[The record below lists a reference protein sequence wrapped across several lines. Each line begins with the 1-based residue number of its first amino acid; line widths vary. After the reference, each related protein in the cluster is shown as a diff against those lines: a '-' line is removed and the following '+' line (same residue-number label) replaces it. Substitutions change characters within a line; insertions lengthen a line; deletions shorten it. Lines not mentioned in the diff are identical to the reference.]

1 MKKFF
6 LIISILIIS
15 TLVFFLSFITFSSC
29 EAKEM
34 REYYSD
40 KDNYVVAT
48 GVVKHIKYYNGA
60 LYLGFSNLEPHMSDN
75 SFKIVGENLVIVRN
89 NGIDNKLKMGDRI
102 EFVTAPEYFGDG
114 YVMPIVEI
122 TVNGEKLLDFEE
134 GFVNLNKWLEEE

>member
-1 MKKFF
+1 MKKIFALF
-6 LIISILIIS
+6 LILIIL
-15 TLVFFLSFITFSSC
+15 TLVSC
-29 EAKEM
+29 DAKQM

-48 GVVKHIKYYNGA
+48 GTVKHIKYHNGA

-75 SFKIVGENLVIVRN
+75 SFKIVGENLVTVQN
-89 NGIDNKLKMGDRI
+89 NGIDNKLKMGDHI

>member
-1 MKKFF
+1 
-6 LIISILIIS
+6 
-15 TLVFFLSFITFSSC
+15 
-29 EAKEM
+29 M

-75 SFKIVGENLVIVRN
+75 SFKSVGENLVTVQT
-89 NGIDNKLKMGDRI
+89 NGIDNKLKMGDHI

-134 GFVNLNKWLEEE
+134 GFVNLHKWLEEE